1 MQGELP
7 RSRAEAEL
15 DGKTMAN
22 VRDIRRRIKSAKN
35 IQQMTRA
42 MKFVSAARLRK
53 AQDRVIAA
61 RPYARQMVA
70 VLNSLATRVP
80 EQAHP
85 LLAKHGDKK
94 IELVVITADRGF
106 CGAYNTNIIRR
117 TLEFLAEHSGKE
129 VELNIL
135 GKKARDFFRRRSYVV
150 RHEAIGVIHKP
161 EFADAAAIAKDLIDG
176 FCQERSDQIWLVY
189 NEFKS
194 VVQQRIIC
202 EQLLPIQRLEHPD
215 DANRLDYLYDV
226 PPAEIFERLLPR
238 HVEAQVFRALIE
250 ASASEHGARMSAME
264 AATNN
269 AAEMIQDLT
278 LYANKVRQ
286 AGITKELIEVVSGA
300 ASAQK

>member
-1 MQGELP
+1 
-7 RSRAEAEL
+7 
-15 DGKTMAN
+15 MAN
-22 VRDIRRRIKSAKN
+22 IRDIRRRIRSAKN
-35 IQQMTRA
+35 IQQITRA

-85 LLAKHGDKK
+85 LLARRGDDKV
-94 IELVVITADRGF
+94 ELVVITADRGL
-106 CGAYNTNIIRR
+106 CGAYNTNIIRHA
-117 TLEFLAEHSGKE
+117 LEFLVQHSSRQ

-135 GKKARDFFRRRSYVV
+135 GKRARDFFRRRPYAV
-150 RHEAIGVIHKP
+150 RHEAINVLQKP
-161 EFADAAAIAKDLIDG
+161 TFADAAAIAKDLIDEFVKG
-176 FCQERSDQIWLVY
+176 EKDQIWLVY

-194 VVQQRIIC
+194 VVQQRVVV
-202 EQLLPIQRLEHPD
+202 EPLLPIQRLEHPD
-215 DANRLDYLYDV
+215 DSGLLEYLYDE
-226 PPAEIFERLLPR
+226 PPEKIFSNLLPR
-238 HVEAQVFRALIE
+238 HVEAQLFRALLE

-269 AAEMIQDLT
+269 AAEMIDGLT

-300 ASAQK
+300 ASTN

>member
-1 MQGELP
+1 
-7 RSRAEAEL
+7 
-15 DGKTMAN
+15 MAN
-22 VRDIRRRIKSAKN
+22 IRDIRRRIRSAKN
-35 IQQMTRA
+35 IQQITRA

-85 LLAKHGDKK
+85 LLARRGDDR
-94 IELVVITADRGF
+94 IELVVLTADRGL
-106 CGAYNTNIIRR
+106 CGAYNTNIIRHA
-117 TLEFLAEHSGKE
+117 LEFLTQRSDRK

-135 GKKARDFFRRRSYVV
+135 GKRARDFFRRRPYAV
-150 RHEAIGVIHKP
+150 RHEAIGVLQKP
-161 EFADAAAIAKDLIDG
+161 SFADAAAIAKDLIDE
-176 FCQERSDQIWLVY
+176 FVKDEMDQVWLVY

-194 VVQQRIIC
+194 VVQQRVIV
-202 EQLLPIQRLEHPD
+202 EPLLPIQRLEHPD
-215 DANRLDYLYDV
+215 DAGRLEYLYDES
-226 PPAEIFERLLPR
+226 PEKIFSSLLPR
-238 HVEAQVFRALIE
+238 HVEAQIFRALLE

-269 AAEMIQDLT
+269 AGEMIDGLT

-300 ASAQK
+300 ASTN